1 MAPARLDHTD
11 SVHYTDQHRPA
22 DPPEPAAPMNR
33 HRDPSS
39 TPSVQSPCVRNCCL
53 DENDVCLGCGR
64 QLQEILNWQ
73 QATDAERAAIL
84 VLARERRERR

>member
-1 MAPARLDHTD
+1 MDRYRDQPA
-11 SVHYTDQHRPA
+11 
-22 DPPEPAAPMNR
+22 
-33 HRDPSS
+33 

-64 QLQEILNWQ
+64 QLQEILGWQ
-73 QATDAERAAIL
+73 QASNAEREAIL